1 MKKTLK
7 RAMTWLGAG
16 VLAFTLPASAAQAA
30 TNKVV
35 EIPVNYTNTTWED
48 DWDTNSRTSADLWE
62 LAEPSAYSESYTVS
76 YKLYIPA
83 SFIKE
88 QAAINVGTGLSV
100 DDATEDEWKYA
111 GYIECPGME
120 IHEDVKVVTNWDAEK
135 EQDVPVDYATIEK
148 AGDFYVLDYCAKS
161 GVLNT
166 DGTHADAT
174 KAEKV
179 NINLCLS
186 IKGIYVQ
193 AEDSAVYLDD
203 VKIVKAD
210 GTVLTEKD
218 FTSDKAVAGGYHIA
232 PSNDEGPGQSMK
244 IVKLTD
250 NKALT
255 VKADKATVKVG
266 KKVKIKATATPA
278 TKITYT
284 SSNKKVATV
293 NAKGVVTAKK
303 AGKAKIT
310 VKANGKS
317 LKVAITVKKK

>member
-35 EIPVNYTNTTWED
+35 EIPVNYTDTTWED
-48 DWDTNSRTSADLWE
+48 DWNTNSRTSATLWG

-88 QAAINVGTGLSV
+88 QSAINIGTGLSV
-100 DDATEDEWKYA
+100 TDATEDEWKFA

-120 IHEDVKVVTNWDAEK
+120 MHEDVEVITNWDEEK
-135 EQDVPVDYATIEK
+135 NQDVPVDYATIEK
-148 AGDFYVLDYCAKS
+148 AGDFYVIDYCAQS
-161 GVLNT
+161 GVLNA
-166 DGTHADAT
+166 DGAPSDAT

-179 NINLCLS
+179 DLNLNLS

-193 AEDSAVYLDD
+193 AEDSAVYIDD

-210 GTVLTEKD
+210 GTVLTDKN
-218 FTSDKAVAGGYHIA
+218 FTSDKEAAGEYYIE
-232 PSNDEGPGQSMK
+232 PCSYEEPGQALK
-244 IVKLTD
+244 LVKLTD
-250 NKALT
+250 NKVLT

-266 KKVKIKATATPA
+266 KKVKIKAAATPA

-303 AGKAKIT
+303 AGKVKIT

-317 LKVAITVKKK
+317 LKVAITVKK